1 VPNTKNV
8 PTTSVKPEQNWLTTV
23 LSVLFSAKNKR
34 REKIGVSNGM
44 KPRTQI
50 LDKTQKRSESEQVEW
65 ASTRFIQACV
75 VQAHEWGGGTSR
87 VKQPCK
93 QQKGWPF

>member
-1 VPNTKNV
+1 M
-8 PTTSVKPEQNWLTTV
+8 KPEQNWLTVV
-23 LSVLFSAKNKR
+23 LSVLFSVKDKR
-34 REKIGVSNGM
+34 RGKKGVSNGM

-75 VQAHEWGGGTSR
+75 VQAHEWGGD
-87 VKQPCK
+87 K
-93 QQKGWPF
+93 